1 MIANDQDSQ
10 VKDGGLLRPQTGT
23 LSVVGQVIVTVSVCV
38 QSLVL
43 VNPSEATRNHQAST
57 KVFATPVLVIASQVS
72 TRLSIILQRK
82 NIDALLTAMNPLVRE
97 FLAACAEEIP
107 PVAR

>member
-38 QSLVL
+38 IFGVGRHIRSHTKSSS
-43 VNPSEATRNHQAST
+43 VNEGLRNTSVSHRLTGALEIAGPPLTPEHRCTLHCNEST
-57 KVFATPVLVIASQVS
+57 GS
-72 TRLSIILQRK
+72 
-82 NIDALLTAMNPLVRE
+82 
-97 FLAACAEEIP
+97 
-107 PVAR
+107 